1 MTMDEQQQAANSL
14 KSAWAELKN
23 ALRYA
28 GESGRGKISLET
40 YLTGLGEQID
50 RYILDY
56 ERRES
61 ATFHQGYCE
70 IRKKEDT
77 VSFAIH
83 LRFKEKGCE
92 ETEKILTRLVP
103 LQHFVTDSIVALEAG
118 TKVYPIDAPEAGKKG
133 E

>member
-1 MTMDEQQQAANSL
+1 MTMGEQQQAADSL
-14 KSAWAELKN
+14 KSAWAEFKN

-40 YLTGLGEQID
+40 YLTSLGEQID

-56 ERRES
+56 EKQKS
-61 ATFHQGYCE
+61 AAFHQGYCE

-83 LRFKEKGCE
+83 LRFKEKGCA
-92 ETEKILTRLVP
+92 ETEKILSRTVP
-103 LQHFVTDSIVALEAG
+103 LQHFVTDSIAALEAG
-118 TKVYPIDAPEAGKKG
+118 TKIYPIDAPEAGKKG